1 VDVNTAKF
9 TEIRTIDALKGH
21 NASSRAKGSYCN
33 FACLTAALTVLLC
46 GCTCVKDYVHK
57 GFKVGPNYAQPAAAV
72 SPNWI
77 DASDKR
83 VRNDSDDLCNWWT
96 VFKDPALDSLICC
109 AYRQNLSLREAGFR
123 VLEARAQ
130 LGIAT
135 GNLFPQSQ
143 FMSGDF
149 TRNKDS
155 KETANGRNITQPFFD
170 QWDYGFTLNWELD
183 FWGRFR
189 RAIESNSATLD
200 ASVEDYDDVLVTLL
214 GDVATNYVQLRTLQK
229 RIEYAEANVELQ
241 RETLTITEARFRAGT
256 TSELDVYQA
265 RSTLEQTEAEIPELE
280 IALRQAN
287 NQICILLGIPPEELQ
302 AKLGPGPIPTAPP
315 EVAVGIPADL
325 LRRRPDVRRAERQA
339 AAQCALIGV
348 AEADFYPAFSINGT
362 IGYSAE
368 HFHDLFLPDALA
380 GNVGPSFQ
388 WNLLNYGRILNNV
401 HLQDAKFQ
409 ELAIAYQN
417 AVLTADQEVEN
428 GLVTYL
434 RAQER
439 TKYQAASVD
448 DAEKAVKLAL
458 AQYKAGTV
466 DFTRVTQVE
475 QALVLQQDTLMQALG
490 EIATGL
496 IQVYKA
502 LGGGWQI
509 RCTGCEPGALPPQG
523 EANPPLENIPVPNP
537 LPVPPPDATLNPLPA
552 TFSSKQT

>member
-1 VDVNTAKF
+1 MAVNTATI

-21 NASSRAKGSYCN
+21 NTRTRAKVSYCH
-33 FACLTAALTVLLC
+33 FASLTALAVLLC
-46 GCTCVKDYVHK
+46 GCTCIKDYVHN

-77 DASDKR
+77 DACDKR
-83 VRNDSDDLCNWWT
+83 VRNDSDDLSNWWT
-96 VFKDPALDSLICC
+96 VFKDPSLDSLICC

-149 TRNKDS
+149 TRIKDS

-170 QWDYGFTLNWELD
+170 QWDYGFNLNWELD
-183 FWGRFR
+183 IWGRFR

-200 ASVEDYDDVLVTLL
+200 ASVEDYDDILVTLL
-214 GDVATNYVQLRTLQK
+214 GDVAANYVQLRTLQK
-229 RIEYAEANVELQ
+229 RIEYAQANVELQ
-241 RETLTITEARFRAGT
+241 RETLTITEARFKAGT

-265 RSTLEQTEAEIPELE
+265 RSTLEQTEAQIPELE

-287 NQICILLGIPPEELQ
+287 NQICILLGLPPEELQ
-302 AKLGPGPIPTAPP
+302 AKLGPGSIPTAPP

-348 AEADFYPAFSINGT
+348 AKADFYPSFSINGN

-368 HFHDLFLPDALA
+368 RFHDLFLPDALT

-428 GLVTYL
+428 GLVTFL
-434 RAQER
+434 RAQQR
-439 TKYQAASVD
+439 TKSQAASVD

-475 QALVLQQDTLMQALG
+475 QTLVQQQDTLMQALG

-509 RCTGCEPGALPPQG
+509 RCTGCEPGPLPPQG
-523 EANPPLENIPVPNP
+523 DTNPPLENIPAPNP
-537 LPVPPPDATLNPLPA
+537 LPVPPPDATLNPQPA
-552 TFSSKQT
+552 TVSSKQA